1 MKHINFKKILPH
13 FIAVAVFLLV
23 AVIFC
28 KPALDSDVIMQQSDM
43 TASKG
48 MQQHSLDYLQQH
60 GKLPLWTSS
69 MFSGMPT
76 YQILLSGV
84 WSPFGY
90 VDKLF
95 QLWLPKPLNFFFLCC
110 ICFYFLCICLRIRPY
125 VAILGSLAFAY
136 STYNPIIAVAGHE
149 TKLMALAYA
158 PALIGAI
165 ILIFDK
171 KYITGFILA
180 SLFAALHIGQNHQQI
195 SYYVFIII
203 GIMILFF
210 IVNALKA
217 KETKHIAKA
226 VSLAIGAAMIGVFIN
241 AVILFPVMDYA
252 NYSKRGGQL
261 IMDNNTDA
269 SASNKMLKDK
279 TVGLTKDYAF
289 DWSYGKA
296 ETFSLLIP
304 GVMGYGTAEAQ
315 RDGETSM
322 FPQLDENSNVAT
334 YLTDKLNVPEDQ
346 ADNVAANLS
355 TGLYWGDQP
364 FTMGP
369 VYLGASI
376 CFLFIFGMFLTDDKH
391 KWWIFTAS
399 LIGIILALGK
409 HLPGI
414 NYFLFDHLPFYNKFR
429 TPSMALVIPEILFP
443 LLSVLAI
450 EKLVEGTYIDGWKK
464 FKFSAI
470 TIGAVFLIATMMYY
484 GFDYSK
490 ENKARTA
497 AFNSALAVQDSTLG
511 ARIQAI
517 NSQDQYKSL
526 IDNQLYED
534 FLSQSKG
541 DQQVAHGILNALRK
555 DRASLFGKDILRSL
569 LFVLFTLGL
578 IALYLSK
585 KINTTI
591 LLIGLPLLTLFDL
604 IPFDMHYLNENNF
617 QNADTYTDAQFP
629 QTDADKMILA
639 DPDPN
644 FRVFNLSTGD
654 PFQDSKTS
662 YYHKSIG
669 GYHPAKLGIYDDL
682 ITYQLTS
689 KMNPAVLNM
698 LNTKYLIEKTQDGKG
713 TVAVR
718 NPDALGN
725 CWLVKTVQYVQGPL
739 AEMKALDNFDPKNTA
754 VVDEMYQDDLKNVAA
769 ADSTDTIKQTS
780 FDDMDIK
787 YHSHS
792 SSTNVAVFSEIF
804 YKDWNA
810 YIDGTQVPIAK
821 ADYVLRAI
829 AVPAGDHT
837 IEFKFEPKVFAISM
851 MIATISVWLLIALL
865 LFLFYRIYKD
875 LVGEEPLA

>member
-1 MKHINFKKILPH
+1 MKHLNFKKILPH
-13 FIAVAVFLLV
+13 LIAVAVFLLV

-28 KPALDSDVIMQQSDM
+28 KPALDSNVVMQQGDI
-43 TASKG
+43 TASDG
-48 MQQHSLDYLQQH
+48 MKQQSLQYQQQH
-60 GKLPLWTSS
+60 GTLPLWSSS

-76 YQILLSGV
+76 YQILISGP
-84 WSPFGY
+84 WSPIGY
-90 VDKLF
+90 VDKIL
-95 QLWLPKPLNFFFLCC
+95 QLWLPKPFNFFFLCC
-110 ICFYFLCICLRIRPY
+110 ICFYFLCMSLRIRPY
-125 VAILGSLAFAY
+125 IAILGSLAFAY
-136 STYNPIIAVAGHE
+136 STYNPIIAVAGHDS
-149 TKLMALAYA
+149 KLLALAYA

-171 KYITGFILA
+171 KYLTGFILTA
-180 SLFAALHIGQNHQQI
+180 LFATLHLEQNHQQI
-195 SYYVFIII
+195 SYYVFIIT
-203 GIMILFF
+203 GIMVLFF
-210 IVNALKA
+210 IAKA
-217 KETKHIAKA
+217 IKAQQIKHLVTA
-226 VSLAIGAAMIGVFIN
+226 VSLTALAALIGICVN

-261 IMDNNTDA
+261 VMDNKTDA
-269 SASNKMLKDK
+269 SGSNKMLKDK

-315 RDGETSM
+315 RDGETSI
-322 FPQLDENSNVAT
+322 FPQLDDNSNVAT
-334 YLTDKLNVPEDQ
+334 YLTDKLNVPEAQ
-346 ADNVAANLS
+346 ADNIATNLS

-376 CFLFIFGMFLTDDKH
+376 CFLFIFGMFLIDDKH
-391 KWWIFTAS
+391 KWWIFTTS
-399 LIGIILALGK
+399 LVGIILALGK

-429 TPSMALVIPEILFP
+429 TPSMALVIPQILFP

-450 EKLVEGTYIDGWKK
+450 EKLVEGTYVDGWKK

-470 TIGAVFLIATMMYY
+470 TIGAVFLVAAMMYY
-484 GFDYSK
+484 SFDYSK
-490 ENKARTA
+490 ENKARTT
-497 AFNSALAVQDSTLG
+497 AFNTAFATQDNTLG
-511 ARIQAI
+511 NRIQTLNA
-517 NSQDQYKSL
+517 QDQYKPL

-541 DQQVAHGILNALRK
+541 DQQVARGILNALRK

-569 LFVLFTLGL
+569 LFVLLTIGL

-617 QNADTYTDAQFP
+617 QNADSYTDTQFP

-639 DPDPN
+639 DTDPN
-644 FRVFNLSTGD
+644 YRVFNLSTGD

-698 LNTKYLIEKTQDGKG
+698 LNTKYLIEKTPDGKG

-718 NPDALGN
+718 NPGALGN
-725 CWLVKTVQYVQGPL
+725 CWFVKGIKYVSGPVE
-739 AEMKALDNFDPKNTA
+739 EMQALDNFNPKDTA
-754 VVDEMYQDDLKNVAA
+754 VINETYKDDLKDIAA
-769 ADSTDTIKQTS
+769 TDTTATIKQTA
-780 FDDMDIK
+780 FDNMDIK
-787 YHSHS
+787 YQSHS
-792 SSTNVAVFSEIF
+792 NAANVAVFSEIF

-810 YIDGTQVPIAK
+810 YIDGKKVPVAK
-821 ADYVLRAI
+821 ADYVLRALLI
-829 AVPAGDHT
+829 PAGDHM
-837 IEFKFEPKVFAISM
+837 IEFKFEPTVFAIST
-851 MIATISVWLLIALL
+851 MISTIAIWLLVALL
-865 LFLFYRIYKD
+865 LFLCYRVYKE
-875 LVGEEPLA
+875 VTEA